1 VRQAWEPETM
11 RCCRSTPARASPR
24 PSAWTSTTFSSLP
37 AREPA
42 HPRQGDQ
49 VRHVS
54 IHADEK
60 VTAHV
65 LRHTFATSLVCG
77 GTDLVTVA
85 ELLGH
90 ARLETVRV
98 YTQPTEE
105 DKIRALSHLIVDE

>member
-1 VRQAWEPETM
+1 MGTGDHAVLPFYAGARIAKTVGLDVDDVQL
-11 RCCRSTPARASPR
+11 STRKGACASTARRPGSPR
-24 PSAWTSTTFSSLP
+24 L
-37 AREPA
+37 
-42 HPRQGDQ
+42 
-49 VRHVS
+49 S